1 MAFSKALSII
11 SGAWHLDFTAAL
23 LGAVVSSCI
32 LAFVFGAGAEAV
44 LLLLT
49 LGLVTAV
56 LEARLRAA
64 RRP

>member
-11 SGAWHLDFTAAL
+11 SSAWHLDFTAAL
-23 LGAVVSSCI
+23 LGAVASICI
-32 LAFVFGAGAEAV
+32 LAFVFGAGTEAV
-44 LLLLT
+44 LLLLA